1 MRDNHEG
8 LPEIL
13 SVTERDGQ
21 YFCVVSVEIS
31 SVTRHIEFGIPLDDY
46 RALKRITQTR
56 PFDLMPGLNYRY
68 FVVNSFGC
76 TSGQNVID
84 ASFRIELGRDAKN
97 ISAEIPE
104 GLAKNLRWFFELSSF
119 DQASHLKVTEPGKTE
134 PCH

>member
-8 LPEIL
+8 MPEIL

-21 YFCVVSVEIS
+21 YFTTVSVAILG
-31 SVTRHIEFGIPLDDY
+31 VTRHIEFGIPLDGY

-68 FVVNSFGC
+68 FIVNSFGRIPGHEV
-76 TSGQNVID
+76 SN
-84 ASFRIELGRDAKN
+84 AFFRIELDRESKQ

-104 GLAKNLRWFFELSSF
+104 GLAKNLKWFFELSSF
-119 DQASHLKVTEPGKTE
+119 DQASHLQVTDPERA
-134 PCH
+134 

>member
-13 SVTERDGQ
+13 SVSERDDQ
-21 YFCVVSVEIS
+21 YFSTVSVAILG
-31 SVTRHIEFGIPLDDY
+31 VTRHIEFGIPLDGY

-68 FVVNSFGC
+68 FIAHGFGRIPGREV
-76 TSGQNVID
+76 SN
-84 ASFRIELGRDAKN
+84 AFFRIELGRDSKQ

-104 GLAKNLRWFFELSSF
+104 GLAQNLKWFVELSSF
-119 DQASHLKVTEPGKTE
+119 DQASHLKITDPEKA
-134 PCH
+134 